1 MPRQKSWIVPVALEA
16 PLTLRLLRP
25 AWSNVSFQFT
35 WPVTGPPTPSLFF
48 AYHRLFNHKDH
59 DIIIIITIIQFTNY
73 GFKRFRVGK
82 INYPL
87 YLFYITIFCTFDP
100 EESSRWSLRTT
111 EIEPSR
117 RLTTIVF
124 TIVCCTYAHATQIRW
139 DWNDRHA
146 SSRQIYIYAHQVL
159 CSADVSRRKARR
171 QMEVDRTTAVS
182 KNLALNGGEKKVFA
196 RPFSLS
202 PDSTPPPPPPPHH
215 PTTFL
220 HSACYT
226 LPLPWCTG
234 TSKASPPAT
243 SRLVPLTDW

>member
-1 MPRQKSWIVPVALEA
+1 MALNDFE
-16 PLTLRLLRP
+16 LEKLIIRCIYFIYNFLHIRSGRVVSMITENNRDRTESTINDDCIHDCLLYVCTCDSDQVRLKR
-25 AWSNVSFQFT
+25 ST
-35 WPVTGPPTPSLFF
+35 RIF
-48 AYHRLFNHKDH
+48 ARY
-59 DIIIIITIIQFTNY
+59 
-73 GFKRFRVGK
+73 
-82 INYPL
+82 
-87 YLFYITIFCTFDP
+87 
-100 EESSRWSLRTT
+100 
-111 EIEPSR
+111 
-117 RLTTIVF
+117 
-124 TIVCCTYAHATQIRW
+124 
-139 DWNDRHA
+139 
-146 SSRQIYIYAHQVL
+146 IYIYAHRVL

-243 SRLVPLTDW
+243 SRLVPLTD